1 MQNYI
6 IIYNTKDLGRSWK
19 KTVDAFFDFTY
30 SIEKKV
36 FIFKKVLNLIL
47 FLYLELI
54 NLKHSL
60 IN

>member
-1 MQNYI
+1 
-6 IIYNTKDLGRSWK
+6 
-19 KTVDAFFDFTY
+19 VDAFFDFTY